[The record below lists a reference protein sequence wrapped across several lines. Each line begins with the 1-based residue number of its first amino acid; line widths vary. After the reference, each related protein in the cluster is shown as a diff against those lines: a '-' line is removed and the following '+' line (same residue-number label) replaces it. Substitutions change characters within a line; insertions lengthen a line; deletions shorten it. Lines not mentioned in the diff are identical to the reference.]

1 MLKKSLRTLHLH
13 HNTLA
18 QLPEGLFE
26 LLGLAELDVSHNQL
40 TCLSPHIGRLV
51 HLLDLRIS
59 HNRLTQLPQSIHLCS
74 SLASIDMSHNALEW
88 LPAEIKQLTKLRSL
102 AADGNRF
109 NILAIRIEKV
119 ASPMRLADI
128 ALQAVGSA
136 LAQHGTLHALCAAPG
151 GYGPGVALGVAPGGP
166 HPTPASRIHPP
177 QTTDPH
183 QKCVDAPFL
192 QSDRL
197 IAAAVQVNTVLAEP
211 DHACAPCHELV
222 DGSVRQRLA
231 CADPC
236 CAIAHIPLLRCS
248 TVSLLA
254 DPDHAALID
263 KCGHCRMPAFQS
275 GAALFEVLVKCGQPV
290 PVRFLFCS
298 LLCKTRH
305 KRGLRERSV
314 GGNIA
319 GRTQQGNAAHGAAAH
334 HPLVRARLRT
344 WDGSSVNINLTH

>member
-128 ALQAVGSA
+128 ALQA
-136 LAQHGTLHALCAAPG
+136 
-151 GYGPGVALGVAPGGP
+151 
-166 HPTPASRIHPP
+166 
-177 QTTDPH
+177 
-183 QKCVDAPFL
+183 
-192 QSDRL
+192 
-197 IAAAVQVNTVLAEP
+197 
-211 DHACAPCHELV
+211 
-222 DGSVRQRLA
+222 
-231 CADPC
+231 
-236 CAIAHIPLLRCS
+236 
-248 TVSLLA
+248 
-254 DPDHAALID
+254 
-263 KCGHCRMPAFQS
+263 S